1 MIFTGTPHGVGGA
14 MSPPAFLKAGDRV
27 RVEIDRIGA
36 LENPVEH
43 EDKQTVIG

>member
-1 MIFTGTPHGVGGA
+1 

-27 RVEIDRIGA
+27 RAEIDRIGA

-43 EDKQTVIG
+43 EDDRPSSGKDGEEARHE